1 MSTEK
6 VVGVVTVASE
16 RPRARGGIR
25 RRWVISRRRPAGG
38 TAVLLHHRDHAP
50 RGPLLDV
57 LTARG
62 FEPVIVRVDRGEPLP
77 DPGSVRLAVLIG
89 SDRSSGHADRWVDL
103 ELDWLRRAEGTKAA
117 VLALGSG
124 AQTLATALGGG
135 VQRLR
140 RPRRGWVCVTTTEP
154 RLISPGPW
162 LAWQDE
168 VIRLPPRAELLAHD
182 RVGPQAFRVRRH
194 LGVQFH
200 PEVTPEIVG
209 EWIASSHEVLD
220 VQGIME
226 ATGRDFGVAS
236 QAAHR
241 MFSGFFDSL
250 GDRRR

>member
-6 VVGVVTVASE
+6 GVGVVTAASK
-16 RPRARGGIR
+16 RPRARSGIR
-25 RRWVISRRRPAGG
+25 RRWVISRRRQGG
-38 TAVLLHHRDHAP
+38 DTAVVLHHRDHAP

-62 FEPVIVRVDRGEPLP
+62 FEPVHVRVQRGEPLP
-77 DPGSVRLAVLIG
+77 NLASVRLAVLIG
-89 SDRSSGHADRWVDL
+89 SDRSTEHAESCADL
-103 ELDWLRRAEGTKAA
+103 ELDWLHRLEATNAA

-124 AQTLATALGGG
+124 AQTLATALGGE

-140 RPRRGWVCVTTTEP
+140 RPRRGWVCVTTAEP
-154 RLISPGPW
+154 QLISPGPW
-162 LAWQDE
+162 LAWQDA

-182 RVGPQAFRVRRH
+182 RVGPQAFRVGRH

-226 ATGRDFGVAS
+226 ATGRDFRFAS
-236 QAAHR
+236 EAARR
-241 MFSGFFDSL
+241 MFSAFFASVRDE
-250 GDRRR
+250 RR